1 MQFFWNAMAI
11 LGIATLI
18 IIIIAIIVV
27 VIDKRSKSKKEISSE
42 LTPQVPENP
51 NNLLNLKKINRFD
64 QEILDE
70 ALSKLN
76 ALEGLVVLKN
86 EVNELVKLVKYEM
99 EEGEFDHGNSAF
111 HMVFQGNPG
120 TGKTTVARLLADILK
135 GLGLLGS
142 GHLVE
147 VDRTALVAGY
157 IGQTADKTKS
167 KVNEAMGG
175 VLFIDEAY
183 SLAGRGSQDFGNE
196 AIEALLTEMENQ
208 RGKFIVI
215 VAGYEKPMQQFLS
228 SNIGLKSRFD
238 KFFTFEDYNA
248 KELWTIFNNLIDQNK
263 KELAPKAKDIL
274 ESYIKNIS
282 ENRYEG
288 FGNARE
294 IRKVISETLKNQK
307 LRLADVQK
315 SERSE
320 DMKRLIIEKDV
331 EEFKDFE
338 KKYKPIL
345 GYVQVDEN
353 D

>member
-1 MQFFWNAMAI
+1 MMFLWNVLAW
-11 LGIATLI
+11 LGIIFLIVIALATI
-18 IIIIAIIVV
+18 GIVLN
-27 VIDKRSKSKKEISSE
+27 KQSKSKKANLNGIE
-42 LTPQVPENP
+42 PDDQDNP
-51 NNLLNLKKINRFD
+51 NNQLNLDTNRFN

-76 ALEGLVVLKN
+76 ALEGLVILKN

-183 SLAGRGSQDFGNE
+183 TLAGRGSQDFGNE

-294 IRKVISETLKNQK
+294 IRKVIAETLKNQK
-307 LRLADVQK
+307 LRLADVEK

-345 GYVQVDEN
+345 GYVQVD
-353 D
+353 

>member
-1 MQFFWNAMAI
+1 MFLWNVLAW
-11 LGIATLI
+11 LGIIFLIVIALATI
-18 IIIIAIIVV
+18 GIVLN
-27 VIDKRSKSKKEISSE
+27 KQSKSKKANLNGIESDD
-42 LTPQVPENP
+42 QDNP
-51 NNLLNLKKINRFD
+51 NNQLNLDTNRFN

-76 ALEGLVVLKN
+76 ALEGLVILKN

-99 EEGEFDHGNSAF
+99 EEGEFDHKTNAF
-111 HMVFQGNPG
+111 HMVFLGNPG

-215 VAGYEKPMQQFLS
+215 VAGYEKPMQQFLK

-294 IRKVISETLKNQK
+294 IRKVIAETLKNQK
-307 LRLADVQK
+307 LRLADVEK

-338 KKYKPIL
+338 KKYKPML
-345 GYVQVDEN
+345 GYVQVD
-353 D
+353 

>member
-18 IIIIAIIVV
+18 IIIVAIMVV
-27 VIDKRSKSKKEISSE
+27 VIDKRSKSKKEIPSE
-42 LTPQVPENP
+42 LTSLVPENP
-51 NNLLNLKKINRFD
+51 NILMNLRINRFD
-64 QEILDE
+64 QEVLDE

-76 ALEGLVVLKN
+76 ALEGLVILKN

-99 EEGEFDHGNSAF
+99 EEGEFDHGKSAF
-111 HMVFQGNPG
+111 HMVFLGNPG
-120 TGKTTVARLLADILK
+120 TGKTTVARILADILR
-135 GLGLLGS
+135 GLGLLGR
-142 GHLVE
+142 GQLVE
-147 VDRTALVAGY
+147 VDRTALVAGF
-157 IGQTADKTKS
+157 IGQTAEKTKN

-183 SLAGRGSQDFGNE
+183 SLVGKGAQDFGNE
-196 AIEALLTEMENQ
+196 AIETLLTEMENQ

-215 VAGYEKPMQQFLS
+215 VAGYEKPMQQFLT
-228 SNIGLKSRFD
+228 SNVGLKSRFD

-248 KELWTIFNNLIDQNK
+248 KELWTIFNNLIDQNN